1 MKTTN
6 LNLDLP
12 IDTFAGRQAVREKP
26 EYTVRQHLVAIA
38 AGSLF
43 SMAMTSFFLYQLVQ
57 H

>member
-1 MKTTN
+1 MKTIN

-43 SMAMTSFFLYQLVQ
+43 SVAMTSLFLYQLVQ